1 MKEEKRLDLVI
12 IGSGPS
18 GLTAAI
24 YAARSRLDFIVLEDD
39 LIGGQIRSTYVVE
52 NYPGFLS
59 IGGQELVD
67 KIYEQAIKAGA
78 NIDEFD
84 PIISVRLTEEE
95 KVVETENYIYK
106 PEAVIIATGSKYRSL
121 PIPEESTYHG
131 NGIHHCELCDG
142 EMYDGKDIVVVG
154 GGNSAVEGAMFL
166 SKYGKTVTIVH
177 QFDTLQAEKRLQE
190 ELFRNKKI
198 KIIWDSE
205 VRHALGESR
214 LESLQIE
221 NIKTKEV
228 TNIKADGV
236 FAYIGMIP
244 KTELF
249 KEYVKLNV
257 WGYIEAGETTETNVK
272 GVFVAGDVRSKIIRQ
287 LTTATADG
295 TVAALMAERY
305 IVEKRRNK

>member
-190 ELFRNKKI
+190 ELFRNEKI

-249 KEYVKLNV
+249 KEYVKLNA

-305 IVEKRRNK
+305 IIEKRRNK

>member
-95 KVVETENYIYK
+95 KIVETENYIYK

-177 QFDTLQAEKRLQE
+177 QFDNLQAEKRLQE
-190 ELFRNKKI
+190 ELFKNEKI
-198 KIIWDSE
+198 KVIWDSE
-205 VRHALGESR
+205 IRHASGKDR

-221 NIKTKEV
+221 NIKTKEL

-244 KTELF
+244 KTDLF
-249 KEYVKLNV
+249 KAYVNINP

-272 GVFVAGDVRSKIIRQ
+272 GVFAAGDVRNKIFRQ

-305 IVEKRRNK
+305 IVEQRRNK

>member
-67 KIYEQAIKAGA
+67 KMYEQAIKAGA

>member
-106 PEAVIIATGSKYRSL
+106 PQAVIIATGSKYRSL

-190 ELFRNKKI
+190 ELFRNEKI
-198 KIIWDSE
+198 KIIWDSK

-249 KEYVKLNV
+249 KEYVKLNA

>member
-84 PIISVRLTEEE
+84 PIISVRLTEGE

-190 ELFRNKKI
+190 ELFRNEKI

-249 KEYVKLNV
+249 KEYVKLNA